1 MANGQESYE
10 SMLSSLDRAASLLG
24 LKESDYIELKYP
36 ERELKVSIPVEMD
49 DGHIQVFEGYRV
61 QHSSARGPCKGG
73 LRFHPQVDIDEVKAL
88 AAWMTFKCALVNIPF
103 GGAKGAIKV
112 DPGALSKK
120 ELERLTRRYTAMIL
134 PLIGPDQDIPAP
146 DVGTTAEIMGWVMD
160 TYSRFKGHVEPGVV
174 TGKPIDVG
182 GSLGRV
188 EATGRGVMMVTRET
202 LHRLGRQMKDATVAI
217 QGKGNVGITTA
228 QLLYEEG
235 CRIVAVSGTSGG
247 ILKRSGLDIP
257 SILSYLEEK
266 PGNLLSG
273 YQGEGIE
280 HIDNETLLT
289 LDVDILIPAAL
300 ENQLTS
306 DMAPRVQAGIVI
318 EAANG
323 PTTPEADTIFEK
335 RGVIVVPDILANAGG
350 VVVSYFEWAQN
361 IQKVSWDEDEINNM
375 LEKIMIRA
383 FNDVWD
389 GAEKDRIT
397 LRLSAYKLAVDRVVK
412 AKKIRGVF
420 P

>member
-174 TGKPIDVG
+174 TGKPIDIG
-182 GSLGRV
+182 GSLGRR

-202 LHRLGRQMKDATVAI
+202 LHRLGRQMKDATIAI
-217 QGKGNVGITTA
+217 QGMGAVGSKAA
-228 QLLYEEG
+228 QLLYGEG
-235 CRIVAVSGTSGG
+235 CRIVAVSDVSGG
-247 ILKRSGLDIP
+247 MYKRSGLDIP

-280 HIDNETLLT
+280 RIDNETLLT

-300 ENQLTS
+300 ENQLTL
-306 DMAPRVQAGIVI
+306 DMAPRVQAGIVV

-323 PTTPEADTIFEK
+323 PTTPDADAIFEK

-383 FNDVWD
+383 FSDVWD
-389 GAEKDRIT
+389 GAENDRIT

>member
-174 TGKPIDVG
+174 TGKPIDIG
-182 GSLGRV
+182 GSLGRR

-202 LHRLGRQMKDATVAI
+202 LLRLGRQMKDATIAI
-217 QGKGNVGITTA
+217 QGMGAVGSKAA
-228 QLLYEEG
+228 QLLYGEG
-235 CRIVAVSGTSGG
+235 CRIVAVSDVSGG
-247 ILKRSGLDIP
+247 MYKRSGLDIP

-280 HIDNETLLT
+280 RIDNETLLT

-306 DMAPRVQAGIVI
+306 DMAPRVQAGIVV

-323 PTTPEADTIFEK
+323 PTTPDADTIFEK

-383 FNDVWD
+383 FSDVWD
-389 GAEKDRIT
+389 GAENDRIT

>member
-174 TGKPIDVG
+174 TGKPIDIG
-182 GSLGRV
+182 GSLGRR

-202 LHRLGRQMKDATVAI
+202 LLRLGRQMKDATIAI
-217 QGKGNVGITTA
+217 QGMGAVGSKAA
-228 QLLYEEG
+228 QLLYGEG
-235 CRIVAVSGTSGG
+235 CRIVAVSDVSGG
-247 ILKRSGLDIP
+247 MYKRSGLDIP

-280 HIDNETLLT
+280 RIDNETLLT

-300 ENQLTS
+300 ENQLTL
-306 DMAPRVQAGIVI
+306 DMAPRVQAGIVV

-323 PTTPEADTIFEK
+323 PTTPDADAIFEK

-383 FNDVWD
+383 FSDVWD
-389 GAEKDRIT
+389 GAENDRIT

>member
-174 TGKPIDVG
+174 TGKPIDIG
-182 GSLGRV
+182 GSLGRR

-202 LHRLGRQMKDATVAI
+202 LHRLGRQMKDATIAI
-217 QGKGNVGITTA
+217 QGMGAVGSKAA
-228 QLLYEEG
+228 QLLYGEG
-235 CRIVAVSGTSGG
+235 CRIVAVSDVSGG
-247 ILKRSGLDIP
+247 MYKRSGLDIP

-280 HIDNETLLT
+280 RIDNETLLT

-306 DMAPRVQAGIVI
+306 DMAPRVRAGIVV

-323 PTTPEADTIFEK
+323 PTTPDADAIFEK